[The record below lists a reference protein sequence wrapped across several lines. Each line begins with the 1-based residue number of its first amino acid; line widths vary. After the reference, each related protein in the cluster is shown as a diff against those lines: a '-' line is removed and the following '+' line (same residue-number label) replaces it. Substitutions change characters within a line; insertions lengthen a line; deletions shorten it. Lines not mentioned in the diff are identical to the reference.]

1 MNDEALHESLSALM
15 DGELTRAQ
23 AEQVIDAVLQ
33 DPGLREQWRRH
44 HLISAVLSGH
54 AGPWSGSDDLAA
66 RVAAG
71 LDAEPPSLAA
81 HRAPR
86 YRRAWV
92 PAALAASA
100 AVVAVVAGLALIE
113 EGDEAIA
120 PRSVGATIAASDA
133 VSSAPAKVAAAT
145 APEPARAAAGAE
157 RTRMTWND
165 ARPAVEARL
174 NGYLLDHNEYLAGGV
189 RGMLPYARVVGYGP

>member
-1 MNDEALHESLSALM
+1 MKDDALHESLSALV

-23 AEQVIDAVLQ
+23 AEQVMDAVLR
-33 DPGLREQWRRH
+33 DPALREQWRRH

-54 AGPWSGSDDLAA
+54 SGPSPGADELAV

-71 LDAEPPSLAA
+71 LAAEPASLAT

-86 YRRAWV
+86 RRRAWV
-92 PAALAASA
+92 PLALAASLTA
-100 AVVAVVAGLALIE
+100 VAVAAGLMLIDVRDA
-113 EGDEAIA
+113 GVA
-120 PRSVGATIAASDA
+120 PRPVRATIAGDAASP
-133 VSSAPAKVAAAT
+133 APARVAAVT
-145 APEPARAAAGAE
+145 APAGAE

-189 RGMLPYARVVGYGP
+189 RGMLPYARVVGYDARD